1 MLTGKRFTLKKSTI
15 AVDVINGKRTAI
27 MIPAEGIV
35 TVLPGA
41 NKNDRTVE
49 VLWEGRMV
57 VMFAVDVTERGTEIR
72 SRSATSS
79 IKLLVRT
86 RSVSFRQSCVIGGI
100 GLKGASAQRTAP
112 RHLVTACRKP
122 SCCRTSSLQRW
133 YL

>member
-72 SRSATSS
+72 SRSAT
-79 IKLLVRT
+79 
-86 RSVSFRQSCVIGGI
+86 
-100 GLKGASAQRTAP
+100 A
-112 RHLVTACRKP
+112 
-122 SCCRTSSLQRW
+122 
-133 YL
+133 